1 MDMSLY
7 TLMFSNQIHVYLIF
21 HNELF
26 VNNLLIIYTKP
37 LTIKQI
43 TQENLKKTF
52 GIDKKM
58 VTFKP

>member
-1 MDMSLY
+1 MSLY
-7 TLMFSNQIHVYLIF
+7 TSMFSTHVYYLIF